1 MLLHAA
7 TAAAAAATFLLLLSG
22 SSPAAAL
29 STTST
34 TLPAASPTPSPS
46 ACNPDLL
53 VDDFRPRTPDL
64 YSPGPS
70 HGMGPDCNEPAN
82 FKGCNTTLD
91 LIGGYYEG
99 VEEDGTVFTLDPA
112 GGRLVVDVGTTGTKG
127 ANSFSVAFFKD
138 LSNYSA
144 IAIDLVA
151 PVGFDFNISL
161 SPSQGAD
168 SPTRRTLASYL
179 TPSAAP
185 QSLLL
190 PIADLLANTNP
201 PAIVAGKLRFAN
213 FAPPGA
219 SLSLSKITLKG
230 ACGQT
235 ASLTTSAPGVSTQTL
250 PLTVS
255 KTTTSGAWSA
265 KEAAGVL
272 QGGGEGWVAAA
283 TDFVELT
290 GSLIF
295 MKDIGDWSQ

>member
-7 TAAAAAATFLLLLSG
+7 TAAAAATFLLLLTG

-34 TLPAASPTPSPS
+34 TLLAASPTPSPS

-91 LIGGYYEG
+91 LIGGVLRG
-99 VEEDGTVFTLDPA
+99 RR
-112 GGRLVVDVGTTGTKG
+112 GGRHRVYFGPCRLTPRPTT
-127 ANSFSVAFFKD
+127 NYSFSVAFFKD

-272 QGGGEGWVAAA
+272 AAA
-283 TDFVELT
+283 VA
-290 GSLIF
+290 GGAVGAAV
-295 MKDIGDWSQ
+295 MAAVWVVV